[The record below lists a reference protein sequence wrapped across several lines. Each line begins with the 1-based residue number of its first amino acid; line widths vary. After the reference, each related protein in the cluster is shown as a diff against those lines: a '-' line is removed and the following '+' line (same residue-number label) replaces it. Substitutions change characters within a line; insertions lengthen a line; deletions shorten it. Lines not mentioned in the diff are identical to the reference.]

1 MMQLASYLY
10 FDIVEIIKNICYNV
24 HKLNKMWQGEVRM
37 SKIKIA
43 DITKELNI
51 SKSYLYKLID
61 KENILVPKSKTG
73 RYIWDEN
80 TVERIKKFLYMD
92 ENIADTEVLISRL
105 GLKQSFINN
114 RRYLGNKYALSDFI
128 RKTVNENCKGI
139 NIVIDI
145 FSGTGAVANTFKDKM
160 LITNDLLYSN
170 YISNYAWFGYEK
182 YSRKKIIEIIYKYN
196 QVETK
201 ENNYMRENFA
211 DTFFSA
217 DDCSKI
223 GYIREDID
231 KKYKNKEINF
241 KEYAIL
247 ITSLLYGMDKIANT
261 VGHYDAYRKNIR
273 FEKSLV
279 LDVLLPEE
287 EINPNNICYNLN
299 ANELIKKVKG
309 DLLYLDPPYNSRQ
322 YCDTYHLLENVAR
335 WDKPEVYGVARKMDR
350 TSLKSD
356 YCMNTA
362 TKAFEELIENA
373 DVKYIL
379 LSYNNMSKKGNDR
392 SNAKI
397 SDEDILRILNKKG
410 KVSVFESD
418 YKSFSTGKS
427 NIKDNKERLFLC
439 EVFCEEKKRVN
450 ISCPFN
456 YIGGKFK
463 LLEQLQPLFSESNAF
478 LDLFAGG
485 GNVGINSLSSK
496 VIFND
501 LNGKLINLIKYIK
514 EKDTEVLLKEID
526 NIITE
531 YGLSN
536 TSLYGYA
543 YYECSSSKGLAEYNK
558 EKFLKLRES
567 FNSKVTLGEINYS
580 MLYVLIAYSFNNQIR
595 FNRKGLFNLPVG
607 KRDFNSKMRSK
618 LVLFS
623 EELKKK
629 DIQFMKNDFRDI
641 SLDSISPDTFIYCDP
656 PYLITNAT
664 YNENG
669 MWTEFDEK
677 DLLNFLDEA
686 NKKGFKF
693 ALSNVLKCKNKV
705 NEILLDWIESNR
717 YYCHYLNNSYSNSNY
732 HRKDKE
738 SISEEVLITNYPTD
752 WRNE

>member
-1 MMQLASYLY
+1 MSTK
-10 FDIVEIIKNICYNV
+10 IIR
-24 HKLNKMWQGEVRM
+24 MWQGGIIVANLNVSDVIR
-37 SKIKIA
+37 
-43 DITKELNI
+43 ELDI

-61 KENILVPKSKTG
+61 KENISISKSETG
-73 RYIWDEN
+73 RYFWDEN
-80 TVERIKKFLYMD
+80 IV
-92 ENIADTEVLISRL
+92 ENIKNVLHVDEMKKATNTELLMSKL

-114 RRYLGNKYALSDFI
+114 RRYLGNKYSLSDFI
-128 RKTVNENCKGI
+128 RKTVEQNCKGV
-139 NIVIDI
+139 NIVVDI
-145 FSGTGAVANTFKDKM
+145 FSGTGAVSNAFKDKM

-170 YISNYAWFGYEK
+170 YISNYAWFGHEK
-182 YSRKKIIEIIYKYN
+182 YSSKKIIDFIYKYN
-196 QVETK
+196 QLKTS

-223 GYIREDID
+223 GYIREDIE
-231 KKYKNKEINF
+231 KKYNNKEINF

-247 ITSLLYGMDKIANT
+247 ITSLLYAMDKIANT
-261 VGHYDAYRKNIR
+261 VGHYDAYRKNAN
-273 FEKSLV
+273 FEKQLTLS
-279 LDVLLPEE
+279 VLLPEE
-287 EINPNNICYNLN
+287 LNSNNTCYNLD
-299 ANELIKKVKG
+299 ANELIKTIKC

-322 YCDTYHLLENVAR
+322 YCDAYHLLENVAR
-335 WDKPEVYGVARKMDR
+335 WEKPDVYGVARKMDR
-350 TSLKSD
+350 TALKSD
-356 YCMNTA
+356 YCMISA

-373 DVKYIL
+373 DAKYIL
-379 LSYNNMSKKGNDR
+379 LSYNNMSDKGNDR

-397 SDEDILRILNKKG
+397 SDEDILRILSKKG
-410 KVSVFESD
+410 KVKIFEAD

-427 NIKDNKERLFLC
+427 AIKDNKERLFLC
-439 EVFCEEKKRVN
+439 EAFEKGKKSMN

-463 LLEQLQPLFSESNAF
+463 LLEQIQPLFNESEVF

-501 LNGKLINLIKYIK
+501 INQNLIDLIKYIK
-514 EKDTEVLLKEID
+514 DCSTDALLKKID
-526 NIITE
+526 DIIDE

-543 YYECSSSKGLAEYNK
+543 YYGCNSSTGLAKYNK
-558 EKFLKLRES
+558 EKFLKLRDD
-567 FNSKVTLGEINYS
+567 FNSQVFIGETDYV
-580 MLYVLIAYSFNNQIR
+580 MLYVLMVYSFNNQIR
-595 FNRKGLFNLPVG
+595 FNRKGQFNLPVG

-629 DIQFMKNDFRDI
+629 DIHFMKKDFREI
-641 SLDSISPDTFIYCDP
+641 SLDLFSQDTFIYCDP
-656 PYLITNAT
+656 PYLITSAT

-669 MWTEFDEK
+669 MWDDEDEI
-677 DLLNFLDEA
+677 DLLAFLAEA
-686 NKKGFKF
+686 NKQGFKF
-693 ALSNVLKCKNKV
+693 ALSNVLKCKNKM
-705 NEILLDWIESNR
+705 NTILNDWIENNG
-717 YYCHYLNNSYSNSNY
+717 YYCHYLNKSYSNSNY

-738 SISEEVLITNYPTD
+738 SVSEEVLITNYPVD